1 MSFRLKKLVIY
12 EGCKYLKTLQ
22 PNTYNFLDNNSIV
35 DFYGKNIEISAI
47 VGKNGSGKSSLL
59 EIIFRM
65 MNNISV
71 FIAHGYDVMH
81 RVNNIFVAGI
91 KSDLYYEIN
100 NTDCLIE
107 CRDKSIAFSYSD
119 KKWRFGDANEEFANG
134 LNGNN
139 MPTKDKNRD
148 VQIFVFYS
156 YLKLFRTSLCR

>member
-100 NTDCLIE
+100 DTDCLIE
-107 CRDKSIAFSYSD
+107 CSKTMHIV
-119 KKWRFGDANEEFANG
+119 
-134 LNGNN
+134 L
-139 MPTKDKNRD
+139 
-148 VQIFVFYS
+148 IFNIIHS
-156 YLKLFRTSLCR
+156 SMSRLFRIFTGSNQK

>member
-22 PNTYNFLDNNSIV
+22 PNTYNFLDNNSF
-35 DFYGKNIEISAI
+35 DSFYGKNIEISAI
-47 VGKNGSGKSSLL
+47 VGNNGSGKSSLL
-59 EIIFRM
+59 EIIFRI

-100 NTDCLIE
+100 STDCLIE
-107 CRDKSIAFSYSD
+107 CRDRSIAFSYSG
-119 KKWRFGDANEEFANG
+119 KKWRFGDTTEEFTDY
-134 LNGNN
+134 LNGNS
-139 MPTKDKNRD
+139 MPTKDK
-148 VQIFVFYS
+148 IEICK
-156 YLKLFRTSLCR
+156 YLFFTLISN